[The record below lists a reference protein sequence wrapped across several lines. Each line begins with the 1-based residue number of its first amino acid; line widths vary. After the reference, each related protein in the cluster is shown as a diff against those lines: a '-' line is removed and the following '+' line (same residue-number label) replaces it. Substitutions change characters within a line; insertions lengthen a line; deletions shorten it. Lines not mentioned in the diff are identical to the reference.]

1 MPRHS
6 ISGGNKPAAKPQI
19 RGGKS
24 VHPGAAQGAANREER
39 HDMISTAAYFRA
51 EKRGFEGGDEMQD
64 WLEAEAEIDARF
76 HH

>member
-6 ISGGNKPAAKPQI
+6 ISSGSKTAARPQI

-24 VHPGAAQGAANREER
+24 VHPGAAQGAANRDER
-39 HDMISTAAYFRA
+39 NDMISKAAYFRA
-51 EKRGFEGGDEMQD
+51 EHRGFEGGDEVRD
-64 WLEAEAEIDARF
+64 WLEAEADIDARF